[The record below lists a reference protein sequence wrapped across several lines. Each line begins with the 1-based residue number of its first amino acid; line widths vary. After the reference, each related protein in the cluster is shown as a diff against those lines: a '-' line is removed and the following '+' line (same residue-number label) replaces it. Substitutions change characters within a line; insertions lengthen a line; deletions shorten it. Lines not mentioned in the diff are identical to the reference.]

1 MSSVRL
7 SAVLRAALLLVLA
20 LACGGPPPA
29 PAGPAASLQRP
40 CAQQVAPTAAAES
53 SHTGGGEADAPGG
66 SALHRDRRR
75 PVTLTV
81 ALPGHPP
88 ATRATPLA
96 DLTADRPGGADPR
109 PRPLASRDS
118 ATLQVFRC

>member
-7 SAVLRAALLLVLA
+7 SAVLRTALLLVLA
-20 LACGGPPPA
+20 LACGGPPPT

-40 CAQQVAPTAAAES
+40 CAQQVAPTASAES
-53 SHTGGGEADAPGG
+53 SYDGRGEADAPGG
-66 SALHRDRRR
+66 AALHRDRRR
-75 PVTLTV
+75 PVTVT
-81 ALPGHPP
+81 AGLPGHPP

-96 DLTADRPGGADPR
+96 DLTADRPGGAGSRSR
-109 PRPLASRDS
+109 PPVSHDA